1 MHFSFTINWYGH
13 RSCTGGGKSN
23 IQQYTPRLGI
33 VASVFICGVHL
44 ESWISWHFFFVG
56 GLGGT
61 IIKTFQAEGR
71 GVNTYEGIDI
81 NNPDICP
88 REETL
93 RKLVEKLNEE
103 GVLLVRSPP
112 MAGKTSLA
120 QLLEQYLLR
129 DNTIRVFRISL
140 LWLRRVDEPWTFG
153 AEFKKIMNGTTW
165 GQFVDECKLIKTF
178 LIVDEVQVWKI
189 LWGVLINLR
198 FFCGFSL
205 ENLVGTLFRRTRQA
219 FTLWWWYLLERI
231 QGLPAV

>member
-1 MHFSFTINWYGH
+1 M
-13 RSCTGGGKSN
+13 KS
-23 IQQYTPRLGI
+23 
-33 VASVFICGVHL
+33 
-44 ESWISWHFFFVG
+44 
-56 GLGGT
+56 
-61 IIKTFQAEGR
+61 FQAEGR

-140 LWLRRVDEPWTFG
+140 LWLRKITGASWTF
-153 AEFKKIMNGTTW
+153 EERFKEIMNGITW
-165 GQFVDECKLIKTF
+165 DQFVDECKFIKTF
-178 LIVDEVQVWKI
+178 LIVDEVQV
-189 LWGVLINLR
+189 
-198 FFCGFSL
+198 
-205 ENLVGTLFRRTRQA
+205 
-219 FTLWWWYLLERI
+219 
-231 QGLPAV
+231 

>member
-1 MHFSFTINWYGH
+1 MLQCSFAG
-13 RSCTGGGKSN
+13 
-23 IQQYTPRLGI
+23 
-33 VASVFICGVHL
+33 FILNL
-44 ESWISWHFFFVG
+44 ELVDTFFFVG

-61 IIKTFQAEGR
+61 NYNSDQTEGR

-140 LWLRRVDEPWTFG
+140 LWLRRVGEESWTFEE
-153 AEFKKIMNGTTW
+153 EFKELMNGTSWT
-165 GQFVDECKLIKTF
+165 QFVKECKFIKTF
-178 LIVDEVQVWKI
+178 LIVDEVQV
-189 LWGVLINLR
+189 
-198 FFCGFSL
+198 
-205 ENLVGTLFRRTRQA
+205 
-219 FTLWWWYLLERI
+219 
-231 QGLPAV
+231 